1 MGGTGFLAKKYCGN
15 IIGKG
20 FPSTA
25 VTISGNKLQNAIS
38 IPHWPDFRDL
48 FSSGVCDTGPAS
60 RRCVKMICSTTPLR
74 WSRLSHTT
82 VARDRKPPKAK
93 FIDAIRTDSAPVTA
107 MKRRRNPTLALLLR
121 QRP

>member
-20 FPSTA
+20 FQSNLIGGMRPSTA

-60 RRCVKMICSTTPLR
+60 RRC
-74 WSRLSHTT
+74 
-82 VARDRKPPKAK
+82 DRKPPKAK